1 MDKFINLAFSS
12 YALGIIWF
20 SVIAATLLIDH
31 FIQNILIKFWNHI
44 IASLIYNFII
54 AFAFFAYFKKLMIIK
69 EGWEVYIVVSLGLFF
84 WGYYDTYKQCKLL
97 MSVPANLYSA
107 VNKKFLQFNKKPKFF
122 DNSIILNLIFFI
134 SPIGFY
140 LILEIL
146 HNLLK

>member
-12 YALGIIWF
+12 YTLVIIWF
-20 SVIAATLLIDH
+20 SVIGATILIEH

-54 AFAFFAYFKKLMIIK
+54 AFAFLAYFKKLMIIK
-69 EGWEVYIVVSLGLFF
+69 EGWEVYIVVSLALFF

-134 SPIGFY
+134 SPVAFY
-140 LILEIL
+140 LFLEIL

>member
-12 YALGIIWF
+12 YALVIIWF
-20 SVIAATLLIDH
+20 SVLGATFIIDH

-97 MSVPANLYSA
+97 MSVPANSYSV
-107 VNKKFLQFNKKPKFF
+107 VNKKFHQFNKKPKFF
-122 DNSIILNLIFFI
+122 DNPLILNLIFFI
-134 SPIGFY
+134 SPVAFY
-140 LILEIL
+140 LFLEIL
-146 HNLLK
+146 NKLLK